1 MLTTKQIEYAK
12 RQTLKELKSLNLFVK
27 NGVDLHS
34 NGSAEEKNADT
45 EVVRTALQSIE
56 NMDITQS
63 SVAIL
68 ISALHRLGVE
78 AKLDAIF
85 DLEELTPV

>member
-1 MLTTKQIEYAK
+1 VLTTKQLEFAK

-27 NGVDLHS
+27 NGVNLHS
-34 NGSAEEKNADT
+34 TGSAEEKNADT
-45 EVVRTALQSIE
+45 ELVRTALQSIE

-85 DLEELTPV
+85 DLEDLTPV